1 VLASPPTLLRQL
13 HRYGLFALAAGWL
26 GLGRATIW
34 LEFYRWS
41 CPDRAN
47 FDRSN
52 ESREPPA
59 SAAET
64 LGGEMSDRQLHHML
78 DAKTQEI
85 EAFMARILGLGDI
98 DDLDLPTRQ
107 RHAANVRNMI
117 EKHQESMRDV
127 IARQEEAKA
136 QGDITDPGATTLG
149 RWPTRIGRLLDERYE
164 LAEQV
169 LRSADGEPR
178 A

>member
-1 VLASPPTLLRQL
+1 
-13 HRYGLFALAAGWL
+13 
-26 GLGRATIW
+26 
-34 LEFYRWS
+34 
-41 CPDRAN
+41 
-47 FDRSN
+47 
-52 ESREPPA
+52 
-59 SAAET
+59 
-64 LGGEMSDRQLHHML
+64 MSDRQLHHML

-85 EAFMARILGLGDI
+85 ESFMARILGLGDI

-127 IARQEEAKA
+127 IARQEETRA

>member
-1 VLASPPTLLRQL
+1 
-13 HRYGLFALAAGWL
+13 
-26 GLGRATIW
+26 
-34 LEFYRWS
+34 
-41 CPDRAN
+41 
-47 FDRSN
+47 
-52 ESREPPA
+52 
-59 SAAET
+59 
-64 LGGEMSDRQLHHML
+64 MSDLQLHHWL

-85 EAFMARILGLGDI
+85 ESFMARILGLGDI

-117 EKHQESMRDV
+117 ERYEESVRDL
-127 IARQEEAKA
+127 IARQEEARA
-136 QGDITDPGATTLG
+136 ERDITDPGTATIG

-169 LRSADGEPR
+169 LRSAEGEAR